1 MIATVKLDYVSKPG
15 GVPDITFLTF
25 KEKEKRKREICRQID
40 DYHPVNN
47 DLYCKSV
54 SLRN

>member
-1 MIATVKLDYVSKPG
+1 MWVPTQVKLVKTEKGLPA
-15 GVPDITFLTF
+15 I
-25 KEKEKRKREICRQID
+25 EKEID
-40 DYHPVNN
+40 KYQLKNEAQLTSVNN